1 MKVYRRLLRYIEPYW
16 GRIVVAMGLAL
27 AISGLEGATAWL
39 VKPLLDEVFLK
50 QDLFMLQVLP
60 FALVAVYFFKGSARY
75 GQASL
80 MAQVGQRVVMRLREE
95 VYTHLQGMPL
105 SFFNNR
111 ASAELMSRL
120 MEDVNRLARISSQ
133 APALAIRQVFTLV
146 ALLVVVFTREWRLA
160 AIALVV
166 FPLIALALL
175 KIGKRLQGINKRG
188 QEKIAELNVV
198 VQETLTGTKIVKAF
212 GREAHERERF
222 RQVNR
227 QLYNLLMRD
236 VRVDEITSPLLEFI
250 GALGIGAALWYGGY
264 QVIQGETTPGTFF
277 SFVAALM
284 MLYGP
289 VRRLSNVSNQ
299 IQQAIP
305 AAERVFELLDLR
317 QTVVDRPG
325 ARTLQEFQDGIAFEH
340 VSFTYDD
347 GSEPVLHEICFVVSK
362 GEMVAMVGM
371 SGAGKSTLADLI
383 PRFYDVTS
391 GRILLDGVDIR
402 DYTLASLRAQI
413 GIVTQET
420 ILFNETVAN
429 NIAYGKA
436 GATPEQIVEAAR
448 LAYAD
453 DFIQDLPHGYD
464 TIIGERGVK
473 LSGGQR
479 QRIAIARALLKNPPI
494 LILDEATSELDAES
508 EFILQKALT
517 NLIQGRTVF
526 VIAHRLSTVMNADRI
541 VVVDGGHIVDVGT
554 HEELIARK
562 GLYNRLHTLQISGGE
577 APDMTLDDQR
587 SAVNGQH
594 QVAMAPPATSP

>member
-1 MKVYRRLLRYIEPYW
+1 MRVYRRLLRYAEPYW
-16 GRIVVAMGLAL
+16 GRILVAMGLAL
-27 AISGLEGATAWL
+27 AISGLEGATAWM
-39 VKPLLDEVFLK
+39 VKPLLDEVFLNK
-50 QDLFMLQVLP
+50 DLFMLQVLP
-60 FALVAVYFFKGSARY
+60 FALIAVYFLKGSARY

-133 APALAIRQVFTLV
+133 APALAIRQVFTLC

-166 FPLIALALL
+166 FPLIALALV
-175 KIGKRLQGINKRG
+175 KIGKKLHGINKRG

-222 RQVNR
+222 RQTNR
-227 QLYNLLMRD
+227 QLYHLLMRD

-264 QVIQGETTPGTFF
+264 RVIQGETTPGTFF

-305 AAERVFELLDLR
+305 AAQRVFELLDLR
-317 QTVVDRPG
+317 QTVVDRPD
-325 ARTLQEFQDGIAFEH
+325 ARALREFQDGIAFEH

-347 GSEPVLHEICFVVSK
+347 GSEPVLHDISFGVNK
-362 GEMVAMVGM
+362 GELVAMVGM

-383 PRFYDVTS
+383 PRFHDVTS
-391 GRILLDGVDIR
+391 GRILLDGRDIR

-413 GIVTQET
+413 GLVTQET
-420 ILFNETVAN
+420 ILFNETVAH

-436 GATPEQIVEAAR
+436 GATSEEIVEAAR

-453 DFIQDLPHGYD
+453 DFIQDLPQGYD
-464 TIIGERGVK
+464 TIIGERGAK

-479 QRIAIARALLKNPPI
+479 QRIAIARALLKDPPI

-508 EFILQKALT
+508 EFILQQALT
-517 NLIQGRTVF
+517 NLIKGRTVF

-541 VVVDGGHIVDVGT
+541 VVVDGGHIVEVGT
-554 HEELIARK
+554 HAELIARK
-562 GLYNRLHTLQISGGE
+562 GLYNRLHTLQMYGGE
-577 APDMTLDDQR
+577 PTGLTLDVQR
-587 SAVNGQH
+587 S
-594 QVAMAPPATSP
+594 TL